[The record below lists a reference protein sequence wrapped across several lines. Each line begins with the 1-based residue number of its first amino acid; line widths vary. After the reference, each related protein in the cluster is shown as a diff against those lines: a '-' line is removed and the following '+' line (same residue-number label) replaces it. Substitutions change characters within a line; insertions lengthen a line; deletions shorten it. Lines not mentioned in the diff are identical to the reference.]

1 MAKPNQDN
9 KITALYER
17 LSRDDELQGESN
29 SISNQKKYLEDYARQ
44 QGFRNIRHFT
54 DDGYS
59 GTNFNRPGFNALLEE
74 VKAGHVATVCV
85 KDMSRFGRNYLQ
97 VGFYT
102 EMMFP
107 DKGVRFIA
115 INNSIDSAHPSDN
128 DFTPFLNIMNEWYA
142 KDTSRKI
149 KSVFHARMQDGKRCS
164 GSIPYGYKRL
174 PDDKQTLVVDE
185 EAAAVVRRIFQ
196 LASEGIGVTQIA
208 EILKNDKVLIPSAYA
223 EQKGE
228 NCRHKSYS
236 DPYAWSNVTVGYIL
250 DRQEYLGHTVLGKTI
265 RENFKSKKRR
275 AATPDE
281 LMFFP
286 DTHEPIIDQQ
296 TWDMAQRLRNR
307 KPKKAANGT
316 YSHRLSGLIFCADCG
331 GRMSYSSP
339 ESKHKP
345 EEELFDSDSSFQCSN
360 YRNYQ
365 GRDNCTSHFV
375 KTSSLE
381 AVILAAIQ
389 KVSRYA
395 LENKEEFLRQLQA
408 NWETQQSESSDADR
422 KELAGIDR
430 RIGELD
436 VLIRGLYEA
445 NVTGKL
451 PDRQF
456 QRLMSQYD
464 SEQAQL
470 EARMKE
476 LQVNAEASTE
486 KKADPEKFLALV
498 RKYQDCEEL
507 TDAMLYDFIEKVVVH
522 APTGSRTIYKQ
533 QKIDIYFNFI
543 GNYLPPEPEI
553 SEEERRAAIDEQ
565 QAQRKRENQRRS
577 DERRKARI
585 AALKEAADAGDPEA
599 AAEYEEYLQ
608 KKREQSRRQREKLKA
623 LKEAD
628 PEYIRQMEEKERAKA
643 EKTLEKERQRQK
655 RASRKRKETRSELV
669 ARAKNDPEA
678 AEQLAALRAKEAA
691 DRAKKKSV
699 QEQRMAEDPEYAA
712 QMRQRQLE
720 YSRRR
725 GDKRKAQL
733 AELKEQAAAGDEA
746 AILAL
751 EEHRAYYREASKR
764 SQRKMYAD
772 AAAGDPEAIER
783 LENFRQIRRDAYHAK
798 QQEVAI

>member
-1 MAKPNQDN
+1 MAKTSQDN

-74 VKAGHVATVCV
+74 VKAGRVAVLCV

-102 EMMFP
+102 EMLFP

-164 GSIPYGYKRL
+164 GAIPYGYTRL

-185 EAAAVVRRIFQ
+185 EAAEVIRRIFQ
-196 LASEGIGVTQIA
+196 LASEGTGVTQIA

-223 EQKGE
+223 DRKNE
-228 NCRHKSYS
+228 NCNKKYS
-236 DPYAWSNVTVGYIL
+236 DPYGWSSVTVGYIL

-265 RENFKSKKRR
+265 RDNFKSKKRR
-275 AATPDE
+275 AATLDE

-296 TWDMAQRLRNR
+296 TWDMAQRLRKR
-307 KPKKAANGT
+307 KPKKVANGT
-316 YSHRLSGLIFCADCG
+316 YTHRLSGLIYCADCG

-345 EEELFDSDSSFQCSN
+345 EDRQFDSDSSFQCSH
-360 YRNYQ
+360 YRNYG

-381 AVILAAIQ
+381 AVILTAIQ

-395 LENKEEFLRQLQA
+395 LTNKDDFLRQIQA
-408 NWETQQSESSDADR
+408 NWEIQQTESSDADR

-445 NVTGKL
+445 NLLGKI

-456 QRLMSQYD
+456 QRLMAQYD

-470 EARMKE
+470 EARMQE
-476 LQVNAEASTE
+476 LQANANVSTV
-486 KKADPEKFLALV
+486 KKADPERFLALL
-498 RKYQDCEEL
+498 RKYQDCTEL
-507 TDAMLYDFIEKVVVH
+507 TDAMLYDFIEKVEVH

-533 QKIDIYFNFI
+533 QRIDIYFNFI
-543 GNYLPPEPEI
+543 GNYLPPESEI

-565 QAQRKRENQRRS
+565 QAQKKQEKGRRCYERKKE
-577 DERRKARI
+577 KL
-585 AALKEAADAGDPEA
+585 AALEEAAKTDPEA
-599 AAEYEEYLQ
+599 AARYEEYLQ
-608 KKREQSRRQREKLKA
+608 KKREQSRRYREKLKA

-628 PEYIRQMEEKERAKA
+628 PEYIRQMEEKERVKA
-643 EKTLEKERQRQK
+643 EKVLEKERQRQE

-669 ARAKNDPEA
+669 ARAKTDSEA
-678 AEQLAALRAKEAA
+678 AEQLAALRAKEAE
-691 DRAKKKSV
+691 DRAKKKAV

-712 QMRQRQLE
+712 QMRLRQLE
-720 YSRRR
+720 YSRRHS
-725 GDKRKAQL
+725 DDRKAKL
-733 AELKEQAAAGDEA
+733 ADMKERVAAGDEA

-751 EEHRAYYREASKR
+751 EEHRAYHREASKR
-764 SQRKMYAD
+764 SQRKMYQE
-772 AAAGDPEAIER
+772 AAEGVPEAVER
-783 LENFRQIRRDAYHAK
+783 KELFLQKRRDAYHAK
-798 QQEVAI
+798 QQEVVI